1 MIPSSFFSL
10 EYVLLHCN
18 RLSLRDQKCLYGVF
32 DSIGEPNMDGIGIN
46 PPDWFILDNW
56 VFENFILAN
65 EPFAKALQI
74 FETWVAINNNSCG
87 NIDSLLEIPI
97 TFDKRFQFYFLLQIF
112 IY

>member
-46 PPDWFILDNW
+46 PPD
-56 VFENFILAN
+56 
-65 EPFAKALQI
+65 
-74 FETWVAINNNSCG
+74 
-87 NIDSLLEIPI
+87 
-97 TFDKRFQFYFLLQIF
+97 
-112 IY
+112 